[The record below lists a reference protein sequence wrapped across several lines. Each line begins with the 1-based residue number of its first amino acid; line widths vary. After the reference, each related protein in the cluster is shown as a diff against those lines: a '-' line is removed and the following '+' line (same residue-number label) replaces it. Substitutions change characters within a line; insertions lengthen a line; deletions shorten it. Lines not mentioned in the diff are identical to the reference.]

1 MSSLVDVGRI
11 TGAYGVK
18 GWVKIHSQTEPSKNI
33 FSYQPWQLK
42 TRHGVKAVELI
53 EWRAHGK
60 NYVAQVKGIDDRN
73 QAEALC
79 PVVISVDKA
88 SFPALKGNDFY
99 WHQLQGCRVLSVY
112 EGRQWDFGVV
122 KRMMSTGANDVLVV
136 VGDEHSIDSNE
147 RLVPYVIG
155 QFVHSVDIEKA
166 TITVD
171 WDPEF

>member
-73 QAEALC
+73 QAEAY
-79 PVVISVDKA
+79 ISF
-88 SFPALKGNDFY
+88 SGHNALHK
-99 WHQLQGCRVLSVY
+99 L
-112 EGRQWDFGVV
+112 
-122 KRMMSTGANDVLVV
+122 
-136 VGDEHSIDSNE
+136 
-147 RLVPYVIG
+147 
-155 QFVHSVDIEKA
+155 
-166 TITVD
+166 
-171 WDPEF
+171 